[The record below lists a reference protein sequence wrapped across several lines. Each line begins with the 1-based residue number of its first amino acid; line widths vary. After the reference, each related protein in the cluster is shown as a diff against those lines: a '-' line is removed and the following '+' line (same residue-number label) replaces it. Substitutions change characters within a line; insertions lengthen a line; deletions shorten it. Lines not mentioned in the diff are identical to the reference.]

1 MASTFSPYGFK
12 PIGITTAAAY
22 NQKTRQFP
30 IASGY
35 NTSIFNGDLVSPLTD
50 GTIARNNDTTTVTT
64 PGILGVFMGCSY
76 TNPSTLQRI
85 FAQYWPANTVASD
98 AVAYVFDDPEGIFQ
112 VQAIANTGTT
122 GFSMALADCFTNIG
136 LRQNVGGLTAT
147 GNSRVGIDGSTRA
160 ATTTHPF
167 KVIGFV
173 DSPFSRVGD
182 AATDCIVKYNLGAH
196 YYHNTA
202 GLA

>member
-1 MASTFSPYGFK
+1 MATSFSPYGFK

-30 IASGY
+30 IASAY
-35 NTSIFNGDLVSPLTD
+35 NTDVFYGDLVRPLTD
-50 GTIARNNDTTTVTT
+50 GTIAKNADTTTVTT

-76 TNPSTLQRI
+76 TNPSTQQRI
-85 FAQYWPANTVASD
+85 FAQYWPASTVASD

-112 VQAIANTGTT
+112 VQALANTGNT
-122 GFSMALADCFTNIG
+122 GFSMALADCFTNVG
-136 LRQNVGGLTAT
+136 LRQIAGSTAT
-147 GNSRVGIDGSTRA
+147 GVSKVGIDGSTRA
-160 ATTTHPF
+160 VTATHPF

-173 DSPFSRVGD
+173 NSPFSQVGD
-182 AATDCIVKYNLGAH
+182 GATDCIVKYNLGAH

>member
-1 MASTFSPYGFK
+1 MASVFSPYGFK
-12 PIGITTAAAY
+12 PMGITTAAAY
-22 NQKTRQFP
+22 NQKTRQFQ

-35 NTSIFNGDLVSPLTD
+35 NTSIFYGDLVRPVTA
-50 GTIARNNDTTTVTT
+50 GTIEKNTDTTTVTA

-76 TNPSTLQRI
+76 TNPSTQQRI
-85 FAQYWPANTVASD
+85 FTQFWPAGTVASD

-112 VQAIANTGTT
+112 VQAVANTGSA
-122 GFSMALADCFTNIG
+122 GFSMVQGDLFTNIG
-136 LRQNVGGLTAT
+136 LRQIAGSTANGT
-147 GNSRVGIDGSTRA
+147 SSVGIDGSTRNST
-160 ATTTHPF
+160 ATLPF

-182 AATDCIVKYNLGAH
+182 AATDCIVKYNIGAH
-196 YYHNTA
+196 FYHNTA